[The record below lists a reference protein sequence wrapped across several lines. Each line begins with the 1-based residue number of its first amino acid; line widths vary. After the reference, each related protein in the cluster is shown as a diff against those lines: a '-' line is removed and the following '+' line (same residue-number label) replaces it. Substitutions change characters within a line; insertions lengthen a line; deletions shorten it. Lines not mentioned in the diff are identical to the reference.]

1 MRILTGL
8 LLMLAA
14 ALLQTTLFA
23 RINLL
28 QGSADLVLLVLITW
42 MMQEGN
48 RPDWRWG
55 IAAGLLVGYA
65 SALPDL
71 LMVAGY
77 TAAALLC
84 QLLHERIW
92 QVRNLTLATSLIA
105 GTLLL
110 HTLTLGYMWAA
121 GSPLNL
127 GQAFNLV
134 TLPSILLNLILLL
147 PMNALIS
154 ELMKFFNPTLPA

>member
-1 MRILTGL
+1 MRILIGL
-8 LLMLAA
+8 LLLLAA

-23 RINLL
+23 RITLL
-28 QGSADLVLLVLITW
+28 QGTADIVLLVLMTW

-71 LMVAGY
+71 LLLAGY
-77 TAAALLC
+77 IAAAGLC

-92 QVRNLTLATSLIA
+92 QVRVLTLATSVLA
-105 GTLLL
+105 GTLVL
-110 HTLTLGYMWAA
+110 HALTLAYLWAA

-127 GQAFNLV
+127 VQSLNLV
-134 TLPSILLNLILLL
+134 TLPTVLLNLILLL

-154 ELMKFFNPTLPA
+154 ELTKLVSPNIPA